1 MKLLFLLLNAFIA
14 MVSSNDIQN
23 IHVVGVAP
31 SLARSYSLEDGKFRC
46 LDSSRVI
53 DEKMV
58 NDDYCDCADASD
70 EPGTAA
76 CSNGHFYCLN
86 RGYHPK
92 TVFSSFVNDGVCDC
106 CDGSDEYA
114 GRISCPNTCHSEGA
128 SVRAAL
134 KEELQASQK
143 GAKMRVQYAASASDI
158 KQKWAQEL
166 QKATE
171 DATTLRPIVDALKVK
186 NAAAEKAA
194 SAAMARKRK
203 KADDELKEAAQELQE
218 EEADAGMHEAEEGAA
233 GLEQAES
240 ELGADEIIPEE
251 ESEEERG
258 QRIAAQWTTN
268 TEAAGGGGDDP
279 PPSDGLG
286 SGSGEDLPEEEQK
299 HADEEAEGE
308 QEEEDE
314 FAEEWIPPEKPV
326 DWNDEE
332 DGVWEPPDQE
342 RDSYEEHYDY
352 GSYNH
357 EESEGYGDAEWNA
370 DDNPAG
376 VNDDMDL
383 DVEETPYSDAGNEL
397 DTDEDAGE
405 DSSKKSILGRITS
418 TLKRSWNMV
427 AAKWGGQPFTEEE
440 AEVIRKQFEEER
452 RKLESLEST
461 LEGLQKKLGRDYGPD
476 EAFLPLE
483 DKCTEV
489 KLRQY
494 IYQVCPFH
502 SASQMEGSSTV
513 NLGDWNTFKDNYT
526 TMSFT
531 SGMKCWNGPERS
543 LTVSLVCGIEEKLS
557 NVEEPN
563 RCEYT
568 AELATP
574 AACSEDHVEF
584 VKNKAESMDVSH
596 DELR

>member
-342 RDSYEEHYDY
+342 R
-352 GSYNH
+352 
-357 EESEGYGDAEWNA
+357 
-370 DDNPAG
+370 
-376 VNDDMDL
+376 
-383 DVEETPYSDAGNEL
+383 
-397 DTDEDAGE
+397 
-405 DSSKKSILGRITS
+405 
-418 TLKRSWNMV
+418 
-427 AAKWGGQPFTEEE
+427 E